1 MSHSPSSP
9 PLTQRILFAQVLPL
23 ALSGIF
29 FPLGAPIISAALART
44 KEPEL
49 ALAAYSVAFSIA
61 ALVSSALW
69 GIRQLSNTFGSDR
82 QMLRLVGRLALILAS
97 IAVVIILLICV
108 PPVARTVL
116 DGLMGIPPEIG
127 RLVPPALLVMAL
139 NPYLSVGR
147 GFYQGVLVHYGKT
160 GAIGVGAV
168 GYLLGVAAVM
178 LWGVVWAELPGAL
191 LAALAM
197 MVGQAVYFAFCWW
210 PCRGII
216 QTQIPAADRGI
227 MPQQRSSRYLFFFY
241 LPLALSIV
249 FTTVSEPILQSA
261 MARAPM
267 SAASLAAYPVCIAI
281 MWLGVTPLYNAQQV
295 VIAKVRDRASYLAVR
310 RFIFTMIAV
319 GTGAMAVLAV
329 PQVSQFVLG
338 TVVGLSGEVRE
349 LAASTFKLLPAIPLV
364 LGSRSLFHGTLVARH
379 HSGPIRSAAVLQ
391 LSVLLVFV
399 AAGVWHGQFSGLFV
413 AICAKIVATGAEVS
427 YLAWHT
433 SKLTWRQEVGEPGA
447 PENSG

>member
-1 MSHSPSSP
+1 M
-9 PLTQRILFAQVLPL
+9 RRCCRWR
-23 ALSGIF
+23 
-29 FPLGAPIISAALART
+29 SAASSFLLELRSSARHWART

>member
-1 MSHSPSSP
+1 MSPTSH
-9 PLTQRILFAQVLPL
+9 PLTQRDLFAQVLPL

-61 ALVSSALW
+61 ALISSALW
-69 GIRQLSNTFGSDR
+69 GIRQISNTFGGDR
-82 QMLRLVGRLALILAS
+82 RMLHLVGRLSLILSS
-97 IAVVIILLICV
+97 IAVGTILLICV
-108 PPVARTVL
+108 PTVARTVL
-116 DGLMGIPPEIG
+116 DRLMGIPPEIA

-168 GYLLGVAAVM
+168 GYLLAVAAVM
-178 LWGVVWAELPGAL
+178 LWGVVWADLPGAL

-197 MVGQAVYFAFCWW
+197 MVGQAVYFAVCWW
-210 PCRGII
+210 PCRSIMQTRMPRTDPGI
-216 QTQIPAADRGI
+216 TPG
-227 MPQQRSSRYLFFFY
+227 QRSSRYLFFFY

-249 FTTVSEPILQSA
+249 FTTVSEPILQSG

-281 MWLGVTPLYNAQQV
+281 MWLGVTPLSNAQQV

-310 RFIFTMIAV
+310 RFIFTMIAA
-319 GTGAMAVLAV
+319 GTVVMAVLAI
-329 PQVSQFVLG
+329 PPVSYFVLG
-338 TVVGLSGEVRE
+338 TVVGLSGEVKE
-349 LAASTFKLLPAIPLV
+349 LAASNFKLLPAIPLV
-364 LGSRSLFHGTLVARH
+364 LGSRSLFHGTLVARR

-391 LSVLLVFV
+391 LSVLVV
-399 AAGVWHGQFSGLFV
+399 IVVAGVWYGQFSGLFV
-413 AICAKIVATGAEVS
+413 AICAKVTATGAEVS

-433 SKLTWRQEVGEPGA
+433 SKLAWRQDVGDPRHT
-447 PENSG
+447 

>member
-1 MSHSPSSP
+1 
-9 PLTQRILFAQVLPL
+9 
-23 ALSGIF
+23 
-29 FPLGAPIISAALART
+29 
-44 KEPEL
+44 
-49 ALAAYSVAFSIA
+49 
-61 ALVSSALW
+61 
-69 GIRQLSNTFGSDR
+69 
-82 QMLRLVGRLALILAS
+82 
-97 IAVVIILLICV
+97 
-108 PPVARTVL
+108 
-116 DGLMGIPPEIG
+116 
-127 RLVPPALLVMAL
+127 
-139 NPYLSVGR
+139 
-147 GFYQGVLVHYGKT
+147 
-160 GAIGVGAV
+160 
-168 GYLLGVAAVM
+168 
-178 LWGVVWAELPGAL
+178 
-191 LAALAM
+191 
-197 MVGQAVYFAFCWW
+197 
-210 PCRGII
+210 
-216 QTQIPAADRGI
+216 
-227 MPQQRSSRYLFFFY
+227 
-241 LPLALSIV
+241 
-249 FTTVSEPILQSA
+249 

>member
-295 VIAKVRDRASYLAVR
+295 VIAKVRDQRVLPGGAAFHLYYDRCGHRRHGGLGRSASLPIRARYCGGTQWRSQRAGGEHVQAVASYP
-310 RFIFTMIAV
+310 T
-319 GTGAMAVLAV
+319 
-329 PQVSQFVLG
+329 
-338 TVVGLSGEVRE
+338 
-349 LAASTFKLLPAIPLV
+349 
-364 LGSRSLFHGTLVARH
+364 
-379 HSGPIRSAAVLQ
+379 
-391 LSVLLVFV
+391 
-399 AAGVWHGQFSGLFV
+399 
-413 AICAKIVATGAEVS
+413 
-427 YLAWHT
+427 
-433 SKLTWRQEVGEPGA
+433 
-447 PENSG
+447 